1 MCVWSNSQE
10 APSGNVLFAHLQ
22 VQHRISIQRWTEAL
36 TFRYYGGFCLSQ
48 TLAYDDVFRIKLTWE
63 RWYFIRSS
71 HFILQALADWLEE
84 ARCSRR
90 QNVKRQT
97 QVHFLWRLFSTP
109 RLLTPPSPKRTHVDI
124 LFGPTLRRIAVDT
137 YIQWSLH
144 YINGWMAYGSSV
156 SWRGKER

>member
-1 MCVWSNSQE
+1 MFFLHIYKSSIESPFSVEPKRSPFGTTGVFACLKRLHMMMYFAYVREMILYTIVAFYFAGACWLVRRG
-10 APSGNVLFAHLQ
+10 ALF
-22 VQHRISIQRWTEAL
+22 T
-36 TFRYYGGFCLSQ
+36 
-48 TLAYDDVFRIKLTWE
+48 
-63 RWYFIRSS
+63 SS
-71 HFILQALADWLEE
+71 K
-84 ARCSRR
+84 R
-90 QNVKRQT
+90 KRQT